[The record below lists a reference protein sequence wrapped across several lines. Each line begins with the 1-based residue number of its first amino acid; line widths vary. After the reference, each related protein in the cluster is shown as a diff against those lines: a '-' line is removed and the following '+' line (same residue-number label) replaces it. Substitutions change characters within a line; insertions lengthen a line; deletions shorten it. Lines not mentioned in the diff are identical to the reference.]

1 MPIPDFI
8 PVSAFQVVT
17 SFKQVL
23 HGTPVAF
30 RAAAEGWLQGV
41 VFAES
46 RENGVVSLE
55 AETLG
60 RFWGADDLTWPLL
73 DVTGSAEL
81 GIDLQR
87 CPGDTG
93 ATPEPD
99 GALYAKYEKGEEFR
113 GLYLAAWR
121 ALAGGRQS
129 FRMMSFKDPL
139 GGSEES
145 IQWARWGLP
154 RLIWRGERNR
164 DA

>member
-1 MPIPDFI
+1 MPLPDFI
-8 PVSAFQVVT
+8 PVSAVQVVT

-23 HGTPVAF
+23 HGTPVVF
-30 RAAAEGWLQGV
+30 RVGAEGWLQGI
-41 VFAES
+41 VFSES

-60 RFWGADDLTWPLL
+60 RFWGADELTWPLL
-73 DVTGSAEL
+73 DAAGSAEL
-81 GIDLQR
+81 GIDLHP

-99 GALYAKYEKGEEFR
+99 GALYAKYEEGEQFR

-121 ALAGGRQS
+121 EVAGERQS

-139 GGSEES
+139 GGSEEA
-145 IQWARWGLP
+145 IQWARWGHP
-154 RLIWRGERNR
+154 RLLWMGERNR
-164 DA
+164 EA